1 MENNCYHIVKSYNQ
15 NIKAEF
21 TLKKKKTLV
30 ILYDGMCLGNNKFD
44 VKYLSIIGYNYQ
56 ILRTKREEK
65 HKICYNTVA

>member
-1 MENNCYHIVKSYNQ
+1 MDNNCNYIVKSYNQ

-56 ILRTKREEK
+56 I
-65 HKICYNTVA
+65 